1 MKLFRIKLRL
11 MISALAFFA
20 MALSFMAQIAPLWAK
35 QADGTPMVICSS
47 FGEQTI
53 FIDKNGYK
61 IPNPPNFSPHRN
73 HCALCFVAGG
83 YVILPD
89 TPLIPVIQVTNLEN
103 ANDFDPLSPH
113 DALNINVHGIRAPP
127 LKS

>member
-1 MKLFRIKLRL
+1 
-11 MISALAFFA
+11 MIISTLAFIA

-53 FIDKNGYK
+53 LIDENGNK
-61 IPNPPNFSPHRN
+61 LPNLPNFSPHRN
-73 HCALCFVAGG
+73 HCALCFVMGG

-89 TPLIPVIQVTNLEN
+89 APLMPVIQVTSLNN
-103 ANDFDPLSPH
+103 ANAFHPLSPYH
-113 DALNINVHGIRAPP
+113 ALNINAHGIRAPP
-127 LKS
+127 VKS